1 MSNKYNTNLEQF
13 LPLPPKDELSRD
25 GYIRQIA
32 DTFSAD
38 CQQQMVIG
46 ATQSGRSNLLAQF
59 ARQYSGRTI
68 TYFITSNPL
77 QQRQHAFLYSLC
89 FQLCLLLGKNTPSE
103 TIKLAELQS
112 MFPALVTQLSARAK
126 NGPYYFVIDGVEWAF
141 EGPSGERIIDVFP
154 IATRPRSP
162 YLLFSCRA
170 DKIKDLP
177 SRARCL
183 QRDVPQFNFHETKA
197 FFDGVGFTNEELK
210 NIQDTCNGIPGYLRI
225 IKEIK
230 LAHPNRSFDITDDLA
245 RLIEQQ
251 VNLTLQAVEST
262 ILDALE
268 ILAISPAPLSLHTLA
283 GLTGKD
289 PTMLR
294 DALIGT
300 GLVQLSTITGRLAF
314 NNNLLQQKLKEQ
326 ADDRAKLIIRRM
338 IEYISDNRQDEEDLL
353 ELLYKESQDYIGLQA
368 QLRPDAFVTTIRE
381 TGDISRIVRRLR
393 IASQMARDD
402 SDYQG
407 LVKWTLGIAAAKC
420 LIDNDIDQDEIRALL
435 SIGKENEALRKI
447 YAFSELSVK
456 IRMLG
461 QAYTFIKKNGG
472 RVSTDAKA
480 ELAALTQNLPID
492 HLDRDIV
499 QHIALDIFP
508 IVPDVAMALLEQ
520 IVGRNQ
526 RQSLIDMAV
535 QNVGSGS
542 NLESKEQNNA
552 DRPETSKAQYY
563 LPSWFSEKPLDVL
576 LDDLKPKTA
585 KAKEALIRQW
595 CRQNPDAPNQEWVV
609 NLWLNTVEEDPN
621 FIIPLRSLRQ
631 ISETVVRI
639 PIASRL
645 SLINRLRVPRYT
657 SISAPRQEWIRV
669 RLVLA
674 EALFPVDASSALQD
688 LREIHRDILEQIEDL
703 DERAF
708 CLAYLRLTLQTI
720 TPQDSTVL
728 RTVREQFEQ
737 VFSNLLAHSAEHF
750 EAIRPTLRTLVKIDP
765 EEALIVASTLNMRQ
779 RRIRAYEVVIENTL
793 RLYNSK
799 NADRILKDALDAMA
813 SINEIA
819 RDHCLIN
826 VLDEA
831 MQENRIF
838 EHHNLGVLIA
848 HARTIRQ
855 STVKSDALACLA
867 AIVHSC
873 GSNSEK
879 LATDLCEEAIDEW
892 KKIDDLLSRVGVG
905 YRLVEVIAKFSTHV
919 AEHLYMDIQT
929 LYQQPG
935 AGLTLGGLIGLYSD
949 VIRLTI
955 RSLSVRDFTD
965 DSDLLRRIRNLT
977 MRIPARTVRIE
988 LAARLAMSAYRANY
1002 GQGVAD
1008 ILRSLVINEIKQCQ
1022 VSVDRD
1028 NILAFCLPII
1038 FEYDSIEAVSL
1049 AQTLLVPK
1057 RNEAWSSVIFWL
1069 LSYQHAQDFGGDAS
1083 LARFSVDRPRL
1094 LSALQALSHI
1104 TYDYMLYTAIRLIV
1118 RAVETSFE
1126 SDKIDVRQAFDIL
1139 AQVENQVAD
1148 RSRLPDK
1155 ENIRHDGYVILA
1167 EAAIHTVKTL
1177 IWLKRK
1183 SLLQLTQKD
1192 IERTW
1197 QSISGRARQIPN
1209 SADRAF
1215 VLALLARDLF
1225 SYHSKDS
1232 RPVQALLNEAYDQ
1245 LKHIPNLNDRL
1256 DRIETTAES
1265 WMILGEKEHAKFVLR
1280 FGCDLLKELQ
1290 GAEYSERLAAI
1301 ARIAYTIGP
1310 DFADEVLSM
1319 LGKDHPP
1326 PAILPS
1332 ESAIQIARLIEN
1344 PMRIADILK
1353 QEIIQDEVLQQ
1364 SSRKF
1369 LSDYT
1374 MGRGT
1379 VPHINTTMDWLLR
1392 SQSCSVGTI
1401 ISVTEY
1407 AIESMYRRR
1416 QTAQSSN
1423 SAGFLLE
1430 VTDLLLNLAGSQ
1442 NLSSTHSGIPIEL
1455 EDSFSGLS
1463 SKFVVFQSGDS
1474 ENAYRWIAQWLN
1486 ENTQKYLKI
1495 CDPYFG
1501 VDEIDYLRYVP
1512 ANCRVMII
1520 TTDNRLDIS
1529 EGVDP
1534 LKKEIERYWRS
1545 VTSLI
1550 MPSIFFLV
1558 VPRQLE
1564 ERFHDRAII
1573 TDKAGLDI
1581 GQSLNG
1587 VGKARG
1593 KLTILSE
1600 HDARELEASYFSD
1613 MLTQASW
1620 FMNHGI
1626 MPTTFTVGDQ
1636 L

>member
-1 MSNKYNTNLEQF
+1 MSNKYNINLEQF

-535 QNVGSGS
+535 QDVGSGS

-595 CRQNPDAPNQEWVV
+595 CRQNPDAPNQERVV

-674 EALFPVDASSALQD
+674 EALFP
-688 LREIHRDILEQIEDL
+688 
-703 DERAF
+703 
-708 CLAYLRLTLQTI
+708 
-720 TPQDSTVL
+720 
-728 RTVREQFEQ
+728 
-737 VFSNLLAHSAEHF
+737 
-750 EAIRPTLRTLVKIDP
+750 
-765 EEALIVASTLNMRQ
+765 
-779 RRIRAYEVVIENTL
+779 
-793 RLYNSK
+793 K

-1049 AQTLLVPK
+1049 AQTLLIPK
-1057 RNEAWSSVIFWL
+1057 SNEAWSSVIFWL

-1197 QSISGRARQIPN
+1197 QSISGRARLIPN